1 MKTLFTFMVLPALFS
16 RVSTDVQLVQSASQ
30 TVAPGASVKLSCN
43 ILTFTGYWID
53 WVRQA
58 PGRGLEWIGR
68 IHPDEKT
75 INYGSSFSGRF
86 ILSRVNSQ
94 SRVYLLVNG
103 LKTEDTGVY
112 YCARDHSDRSK
123 RAARLEPRTVENI
136 MEKLDHA
143 SKGTSAAGYQDPV
156 RVEPKEE
163 RLEAQGAEATPAPVP
178 SAPRADPELSGRDRL
193 VSELQH
199 TVRQAEQP
207 LRGQWTTGHVI
218 LRLGDTSAETL
229 REAAEDWME

>member
-123 RAARLEPRTVENI
+123 RAARLEPRTVENN
-136 MEKLDHA
+136 MAKLDHA
-143 SKGTSAAGYQDPV
+143 RKGGCDDEL
-156 RVEPKEE
+156 RVLKS
-163 RLEAQGAEATPAPVP
+163 LEDRRPIDSVKRPALF
-178 SAPRADPELSGRDRL
+178 SRIA
-193 VSELQH
+193 
-199 TVRQAEQP
+199 
-207 LRGQWTTGHVI
+207 
-218 LRLGDTSAETL
+218 
-229 REAAEDWME
+229 